1 MENHTHTHD
10 KMTSESCQN
19 VCVYTLILRN
29 CYQCQRTWTRSL
41 ENQDKKYI
49 KDLSM
54 IMRYKIN
61 CKITSYSFGLFVC
74 LFERGSSVCFVF
86 FSLFV
91 FSLCYVE
98 KRARAYSPDAR
109 SSSPPYFTLVVTE
122 IYRETEFHV
131 TPLVALSVLSPRRE
145 MGSVSYGT
153 CGTLLGAR
161 SSRGPRAPQLGSIL

>member
-1 MENHTHTHD
+1 
-10 KMTSESCQN
+10 
-19 VCVYTLILRN
+19 
-29 CYQCQRTWTRSL
+29 
-41 ENQDKKYI
+41 
-49 KDLSM
+49 
-54 IMRYKIN
+54 MRYKIN

-74 LFERGSSVCFVF
+74 LKGVVLYVLFCF
-86 FSLFV
+86 LFLY
-91 FSLCYVE
+91 FLCYVE

-161 SSRGPRAPQLGSIL
+161 SSRGPRAP